1 MPELIDREATLKKMC
16 ETCGY
21 CARFENAMRSTH
33 PDFVTDK
40 CNNYKFLE
48 EQPAIEAE
56 PVRHGRWNYR
66 HEDDWCYCTACGV
79 DAEGNYGEPLET
91 DYCPHCGARM
101 DGGADN
107 G

>member
-48 EQPAIEAE
+48 EQPAIESE
-56 PVRHGRWNYR
+56 PVRHGRWLTNPDNGER
-66 HEDDWCYCTACGV
+66 YCNRCGWV
-79 DAEGNYGEPLET
+79 ASWANER
-91 DYCPHCGARM
+91 YCSYCGARM
-101 DGGADN
+101 DGGDRRCR
-107 G
+107 